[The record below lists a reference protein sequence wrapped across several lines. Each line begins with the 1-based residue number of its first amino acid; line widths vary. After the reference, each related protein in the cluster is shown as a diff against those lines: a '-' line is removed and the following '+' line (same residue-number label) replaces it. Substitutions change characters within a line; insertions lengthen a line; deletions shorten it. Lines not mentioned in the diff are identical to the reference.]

1 MADAQRFPS
10 FMVSVHRLVRENPTH
25 AANKLAEYMSL
36 IQKVDEAI
44 DASWSS
50 SIDQDEWNRLLA
62 RFHPDRHTVDFIGC
76 LHDDEEVA

>member
-1 MADAQRFPS
+1 MEEGPQWAS
-10 FMVSVHRLVRENPTH
+10 LETRLRDYTT
-25 AANKLAEYMSL
+25 L

-62 RFHPDRHTVDFIGC
+62 RFHPDRHTVDFIEC
-76 LHDDEEVA
+76 LHDDEEVDA